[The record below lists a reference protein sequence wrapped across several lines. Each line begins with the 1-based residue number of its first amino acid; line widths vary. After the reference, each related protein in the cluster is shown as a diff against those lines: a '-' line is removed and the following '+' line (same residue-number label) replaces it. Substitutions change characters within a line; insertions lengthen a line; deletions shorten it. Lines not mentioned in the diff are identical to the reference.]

1 MPAQLAKGA
10 LRRLAQ
16 KRLEPTPA
24 NYARAYAEEAG
35 QTAPTDSALPGR
47 ARPVIERLAQHAS
60 DDSGLRAELV
70 AALMAGRWDALQQAL
85 DRAASAAADPGPAWA
100 GLIDRLAR
108 GLDRGGRHWTGARKK
123 QGLQQVLDGS
133 RSDAARLQQRLSQL
147 IGAWETDRPDG
158 AALPGEPAAPAD
170 ATDAGDAT
178 DATAADA
185 TAADATDAADAADSH
200 SAPAGDPVTDLVATV
215 RCGLPADEPRAAE
228 LADEL
233 ALLAD
238 RLAREGPSPPLVGA
252 LARSCAR
259 VQRLF
264 GLRHELVDELLALC
278 RSLTDG
284 LGELAEDGSW
294 VQGQGQGLRQRLDD
308 AGSAR
313 AVRAARGLLDD
324 TRERQRALLGERQMA
339 RDAFKQVIA
348 QMLGE
353 LAALGDVTGRFNSQA
368 SGYAELIAAAD
379 SLPSLAS
386 VVREMVDDS
395 RAVHEAVAGARD
407 RLSAE
412 HARAAELQDKV
423 RLLEAELRRLSDEVG
438 TDALTQVAN
447 RRGLARLF
455 EAERARMASEG
466 DGGDGA
472 GQGAAAPLVVGLLD
486 IDNFKRLNDMLGH
499 AAGDV
504 ALKSLAAQ
512 VSQGL
517 RPGDHLARFGGE
529 EFVVL
534 LPATAVDEA
543 QQLLTRLQR
552 GLSASLFMHDGRE
565 VFVTFSAGVSAY
577 RPGEAL
583 EQALQRADE
592 GLYEAK
598 RSGKNRTCIG

>member
-10 LRRLAQ
+10 LRRLALE
-16 KRLEPTPA
+16 RLEPTPA

-35 QTAPTDSALPGR
+35 QTAPADSAPPGR

-60 DDSGLRAELV
+60 DDSGLRAEMV

-133 RSDAARLQQRLSQL
+133 RSDAARLQRRLTQL

-170 ATDAGDAT
+170 ATNAAG
-178 DATAADA
+178 
-185 TAADATDAADAADSH
+185 ATDAALAADAAVAADGH
-200 SAPAGDPVTDLVATV
+200 SESAGDPVADLVATV

-238 RLAREGPSPPLVGA
+238 RLAREGPSPPLVEA

-294 VQGQGQGLRQRLDD
+294 AQGQGQGLRQRLDD

-353 LAALGDVTGRFNSQA
+353 LAALGNVTGRFNSQA
-368 SGYAELIAAAD
+368 AGYAELIAAAD

-423 RLLEAELRRLSDEVG
+423 RLLEAALRRLSDEVG

-455 EAERARMASEG
+455 EAERARVASEGDGSG

-472 GQGAAAPLVVGLLD
+472 GQGGAAPLVVGLLD
-486 IDNFKRLNDMLGH
+486 IDNFKRLNDTLGH

-552 GLSASLFMHDGRE
+552 GLSASLFMHEGRE

-598 RSGKNRTCIG
+598 RTGKNRTCIG

>member
-10 LRRLAQ
+10 LRRLALE
-16 KRLEPTPA
+16 RLEPTPA

-35 QTAPTDSALPGR
+35 QTAPADSAPPGR

-60 DDSGLRAELV
+60 DDSGLRAEMV

-133 RSDAARLQQRLSQL
+133 RSDAARLQRRLTQL

-170 ATDAGDAT
+170 ATNAAG
-178 DATAADA
+178 
-185 TAADATDAADAADSH
+185 ATDAADAADAAVAADGH
-200 SAPAGDPVTDLVATV
+200 SESAGDPVADLVATV

-238 RLAREGPSPPLVGA
+238 RLAREGPSPPLVEA

-294 VQGQGQGLRQRLDD
+294 AQGQGQGLRQRLDD

-353 LAALGDVTGRFNSQA
+353 LAALGNVTGRFNSQA
-368 SGYAELIAAAD
+368 AGYAELIAAAD

-423 RLLEAELRRLSDEVG
+423 RLLEAALRRLSDEVG

-455 EAERARMASEG
+455 EAERARVASEGDGSG

-472 GQGAAAPLVVGLLD
+472 GQGGAAPLVVGLLD
-486 IDNFKRLNDMLGH
+486 IDNFKRLNDTLGH

-552 GLSASLFMHDGRE
+552 GLSASLFMHEGRE

-583 EQALQRADE
+583 EQTLQRADE

-598 RSGKNRTCIG
+598 RTGKNRTCIG